1 MGTTWQEW
9 QLFLDESGRV
19 DGIEQSVV
27 AGVLVPHAR
36 SVAWDRTLR
45 QELLRRFPSMPY
57 PMHAA
62 TLAYPISRVV
72 GCLLSPEPTTPEE
85 RDVHERCA
93 GALRALR
100 RAPAHVAEP
109 FFAMIAAGSRL
120 SHQVL
125 GVANGWLHRAHRY
138 EAATL
143 DALAHEQDRALAQ
156 LLRATLAADGC
167 AVIGA
172 AHLPRVDGAPAGEEA
187 DHYLPVAE
195 ALFERVRALLCRTQ
209 AAPVRIWV
217 RAERRDVSDP
227 VLGTMVP
234 LLSRHLATAASVSEG
249 YPCRRASSGSIVF
262 VPDRPEAKS
271 TAMHPGLVLADF
283 ASHRLQRAVRDGI
296 NTYRAIDRWLEL
308 DLGLSIVRPPR
319 FSGSAGSLPTVAS
332 MGVPRQAVTAAC
344 LGHAPVP
351 MTNVSSRWA
360 REQAESWISALAGH
374 CP

>member
-45 QELLRRFPSMPY
+45 QGLLRRFPSMPY

-85 RDVHERCA
+85 RDVHERCR
-93 GALRALR
+93 ALRALR

-172 AHLPRVDGAPAGEEA
+172 AHLPRVDGAPAGRR
-187 DHYLPVAE
+187 LTTTCPSPRLSSSV
-195 ALFERVRALLCRTQ
+195 FVRCS
-209 AAPVRIWV
+209 AA
-217 RAERRDVSDP
+217 RR
-227 VLGTMVP
+227 
-234 LLSRHLATAASVSEG
+234 
-249 YPCRRASSGSIVF
+249 RRQFGSGSGRSVATCQTS
-262 VPDRPEAKS
+262 P
-271 TAMHPGLVLADF
+271 
-283 ASHRLQRAVRDGI
+283 RDDG
-296 NTYRAIDRWLEL
+296 
-308 DLGLSIVRPPR
+308 PPALPAPCDCR
-319 FSGSAGSLPTVAS
+319 VGERGVSLPS
-332 MGVPRQAVTAAC
+332 
-344 LGHAPVP
+344 
-351 MTNVSSRWA
+351 
-360 REQAESWISALAGH
+360 REQRLDRLRPRPSGG
-374 CP
+374 